1 MAEFRDIFE
10 AQNCCVIIPT
20 YNNQTTLGRVIAD
33 VMAFT
38 SRIII
43 INDGSTD
50 NTEKVLEQF
59 PQLQIL
65 KNEENRGK
73 GYSLRK
79 AFKYA
84 LANGYDYAITIDSD
98 GQHLASD
105 LPVFLEKS
113 ALIPN
118 ALIIGS
124 RNMSVDNVP
133 LKSSVGKRFSN
144 FWITVM
150 TGLNLSDTQ
159 SGYRLYPIR
168 KLEGTGYISSRF
180 EFEVEVIVKA
190 AWKDIKIE
198 SVPIQ
203 VYYAPEGERVS
214 HYRPFIDFMRIS
226 LLNVLLVTLSLFTF
240 WPKKAISRYR
250 KKSIRQLIHDEIYLA
265 TGSNL
270 KIALAIGF
278 GVFMGIVP
286 IWGYQL
292 LVGFTLAHFFKLNKA
307 IFFVAANISFPPVI
321 PLILFA
327 SFYTGGLLLG
337 SGGLHTF
344 SWNEFTFELAFTYL
358 KQYIIGAVVFAI
370 AGGFIAFIISYSLLS
385 LLRKEKLG

>member
-1 MAEFRDIFE
+1 MDNFRDIFE
-10 AQNCCVIIPT
+10 AQNGCVIIPT
-20 YNNQTTLGRVIAD
+20 YNNQATLGRVIGD

-38 SRIII
+38 SRIIV

-50 NTEKVLEQF
+50 NTEKLLERF
-59 PQLQIL
+59 PGLPVL
-65 KNEENRGK
+65 KNEVNRGK
-73 GYSLRK
+73 GYSLRR
-79 AFKYA
+79 AFKFA
-84 LANGYDYAITIDSD
+84 LEKGYDYAVTIDSD

-105 LPVFLEKS
+105 LPVFLEKY
-113 ALIPN
+113 AQEPDV
-118 ALIIGS
+118 LIIGS
-124 RNMSVDNVP
+124 RNMKVDNVP

-150 TGLNLSDTQ
+150 TGLKMADTQ

-168 KLEGTGYISSRF
+168 KMAGTRYISRRF

-190 AWKDIKIE
+190 AWEGIKVE
-198 SVPIQ
+198 SVPIE

-214 HYRPFIDFMRIS
+214 HYRPFIDFVRIS
-226 LLNVLLVTLSLFTF
+226 LLNTLLVTLSLFVF
-240 WPKKAISRYR
+240 WPGKAFSRYR
-250 KKSIRQLIHDEIYLA
+250 EKSIRQLIHDEIYLA

-292 LVGFTLAHFFKLNKA
+292 LVGFTLAHFLKLNKA
-307 IFFVAANISFPPVI
+307 IFFVAANISFPPMI

-337 SGGLHTF
+337 SNGLHSF
-344 SWNEFTFELAFTYL
+344 SLHEFTFELAFTYL
-358 KQYIIGAVVFAI
+358 KQYILGAVVFAI
-370 AGGFIAFIISYSLLS
+370 AGGFITFLISYLL
-385 LLRKEKLG
+385 LAILRKEK